1 MENWIQIGNNQKN
14 KMDRFREDERSYIVQ
29 GLVSV
34 WITGKG
40 LLQTNSDDVRMRQI
54 VKYVG
59 ENRQNHVSLSELADE
74 LFTATYIIQIISE
87 ANWNEICRVCKPG
100 ANLFCS
106 RGFDDNLEDSYENCS
121 G

>member
-14 KMDRFREDERSYIVQ
+14 KTDRFREDERNYIVQ

-54 VKYVG
+54 VKYVD
-59 ENRQNHVSLSELADE
+59 ENCQNHVSLSELEDE
-74 LFTATYIIQIISE
+74 MFTATSTLS
-87 ANWNEICRVCKPG
+87 R
-100 ANLFCS
+100 LFQKQT
-106 RGFDDNLEDSYENCS
+106 
-121 G
+121 